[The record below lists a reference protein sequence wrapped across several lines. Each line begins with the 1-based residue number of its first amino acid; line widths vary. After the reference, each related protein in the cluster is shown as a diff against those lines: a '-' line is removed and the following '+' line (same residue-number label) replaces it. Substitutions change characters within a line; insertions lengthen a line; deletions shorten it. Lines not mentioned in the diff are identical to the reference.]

1 MMNTNTTN
9 NTVLL
14 FTFNNIQG
22 RGLQTAIEQNLEK
35 PVLLTRGADVNFPST
50 RDEHYVAIVD
60 SSLPELPEVKQT
72 LSKLE
77 HVDATV
83 LVNAEPNLRI
93 ESLLTWSNLKG
104 LFYFEDDFDKVM
116 MGLKGILNG
125 ENWLSRDILNQLI
138 GYLLS
143 LNNTVG
149 ELETKLEMELTR
161 REMQV
166 LSALCQGG
174 SNLDIADSLFVSEHT
189 VKSHLYSIFRKLE
202 VKNRM
207 QAITWAKRNLL

>member
-72 LSKLE
+72 LSELE

-138 GYLLS
+138 GHLLS
-143 LNNTVG
+143 LNNTVS

-161 REMQV
+161 RELQV

>member
-22 RGLQTAIEQNLEK
+22 RGLQTAIEQNIEK
-35 PVLLTRGADVNFPST
+35 PVLLTRAADVSFPST
-50 RDEHYVAIVD
+50 HDEHYVAIVD

-72 LSKLE
+72 LSELE

-166 LSALCQGG
+166 LTALCQGG
-174 SNLDIADSLFVSEHT
+174 SNLDITDSLFVSEHT

>member
-35 PVLLTRGADVNFPST
+35 PVLLTQGADVNFPST

-60 SSLPELPEVKQT
+60 SYLPELPEVKQT
-72 LSKLE
+72 LSELE

-83 LVNAEPNLRI
+83 LVNAEPNLRV

-138 GYLLS
+138 GHLLS

-161 REMQV
+161 REQQV

>member
-22 RGLQTAIEQNLEK
+22 RGLQTAIEQNIEK

-72 LSKLE
+72 LSELE

-116 MGLKGILNG
+116 MGLKGIMNG

>member
-22 RGLQTAIEQNLEK
+22 RGLQTAIEQNIEK
-35 PVLLTRGADVNFPST
+35 PVLLTQGADVNFPST
-50 RDEHYVAIVD
+50 RDEHYIAIVD

-72 LSKLE
+72 LSELE

-166 LSALCQGG
+166 LTALCQGG

>member
-22 RGLQTAIEQNLEK
+22 RGLQTAIEQNIEK
-35 PVLLTRGADVNFPST
+35 PVLLTRGADVNLPST

-72 LSKLE
+72 LSELE

-116 MGLKGILNG
+116 RGLKGILNG

>member
-35 PVLLTRGADVNFPST
+35 PVLLNQGADVNLPSI

-72 LSKLE
+72 LSELE

-166 LSALCQGG
+166 LTALCQGG

>member
-22 RGLQTAIEQNLEK
+22 RGLQTAIEQNLGK
-35 PVLLTRGADVNFPST
+35 PVLLTRGADVNIPST

-72 LSKLE
+72 LSELE

-83 LVNAEPNLRI
+83 LVNAEPNLRV

-161 REMQV
+161 RELQV

>member
-35 PVLLTRGADVNFPST
+35 PVLLTQGADVNFPST
-50 RDEHYVAIVD
+50 RDEHYIAIVD

-72 LSKLE
+72 LSELE

-138 GYLLS
+138 GHLLS
-143 LNNTVG
+143 LNNTVD
-149 ELETKLEMELTR
+149 ELETRLEMELTR

>member
-22 RGLQTAIEQNLEK
+22 RGLQTAIEQNIEK
-35 PVLLTRGADVNFPST
+35 PVLLTRAADVSFPST

-72 LSKLE
+72 LSELE

-166 LSALCQGG
+166 LTALCQGG

>member
-22 RGLQTAIEQNLEK
+22 RGLQTAIEQNLGK
-35 PVLLTRGADVNFPST
+35 PVLLTRDADVNIPST

-72 LSKLE
+72 LSELE

-83 LVNAEPNLRI
+83 LVNAEPNLRV

-138 GYLLS
+138 GHLLS
-143 LNNTVG
+143 LNNTVS

>member
-1 MMNTNTTN
+1 
-9 NTVLL
+9 
-14 FTFNNIQG
+14 
-22 RGLQTAIEQNLEK
+22 
-35 PVLLTRGADVNFPST
+35 
-50 RDEHYVAIVD
+50 
-60 SSLPELPEVKQT
+60 
-72 LSKLE
+72 
-77 HVDATV
+77 V

-138 GYLLS
+138 GHLLS

>member
-22 RGLQTAIEQNLEK
+22 RGLQTAIEQNIEK

-72 LSKLE
+72 LSELE

-161 REMQV
+161 RELQV

>member
-50 RDEHYVAIVD
+50 RDEHYIAIVD

-72 LSKLE
+72 LSELE

>member
-22 RGLQTAIEQNLEK
+22 RGLQTAIEQNIEK
-35 PVLLTRGADVNFPST
+35 PVLLTRGADVNLPST

-72 LSKLE
+72 LSELE

-166 LSALCQGG
+166 LTALCQGG

>member
-143 LNNTVG
+143 LNNTAG

-166 LSALCQGG
+166 LTALCQGG

>member
-72 LSKLE
+72 LSELE

-138 GYLLS
+138 GHLLS
-143 LNNTVG
+143 LNNTVD

>member
-77 HVDATV
+77 HVNATV

-161 REMQV
+161 RELQV

>member
-22 RGLQTAIEQNLEK
+22 RGLQTAIEQNIEK
-35 PVLLTRGADVNFPST
+35 PVLLTRGADVNFPGT

-72 LSKLE
+72 LSELE

-149 ELETKLEMELTR
+149 KLETKLEMELTR

-166 LSALCQGG
+166 LTALCQGG

>member
-72 LSKLE
+72 LSELE

-161 REMQV
+161 RELQV

>member
-50 RDEHYVAIVD
+50 HDEHYVAIVD

-72 LSKLE
+72 LSELE

>member
-72 LSKLE
+72 LSELE

-149 ELETKLEMELTR
+149 ELEIKLEMELTR

-166 LSALCQGG
+166 LTALCQGG

>member
-72 LSKLE
+72 LSELE

>member
-35 PVLLTRGADVNFPST
+35 PVLLTRGADVNLPST

-72 LSKLE
+72 LSELE

-161 REMQV
+161 RELQV

>member
-35 PVLLTRGADVNFPST
+35 TVLLTQGADVNLPST

-72 LSKLE
+72 LSELE

-138 GYLLS
+138 GHLLS
-143 LNNTVG
+143 LNNTVD

-161 REMQV
+161 REQQV

-207 QAITWAKRNLL
+207 QTITWAKRNLL

>member
-22 RGLQTAIEQNLEK
+22 RGLQTAIEQNIEK
-35 PVLLTRGADVNFPST
+35 PVLLTRSSDVNFPST

-72 LSKLE
+72 LSELE

-161 REMQV
+161 RELQV

>member
-166 LSALCQGG
+166 LTALCQGG

>member
-35 PVLLTRGADVNFPST
+35 PVLLTQGADVNFPST
-50 RDEHYVAIVD
+50 RDEHYIAIVD

-72 LSKLE
+72 LSELE

-166 LSALCQGG
+166 LTALCQGG

-207 QAITWAKRNLL
+207 QAITWAKRNLI

>member
-72 LSKLE
+72 LSELE

-166 LSALCQGG
+166 LTALCQGG

>member
-35 PVLLTRGADVNFPST
+35 PVLLTRGADVNFPGT

-72 LSKLE
+72 LSELE

-166 LSALCQGG
+166 LTALCQGG

>member
-22 RGLQTAIEQNLEK
+22 RGLQTAIEQNIEK
-35 PVLLTRGADVNFPST
+35 PVLLTRSADVNFPST

-72 LSKLE
+72 LSELE

-83 LVNAEPNLRI
+83 LVNAEPNLRV

-166 LSALCQGG
+166 LTALCQGG

>member
-35 PVLLTRGADVNFPST
+35 PVLLTQGADVNFPST

-72 LSKLE
+72 LSELE

-166 LSALCQGG
+166 LTALCQGG

>member
-1 MMNTNTTN
+1 MMNTNTTY

-35 PVLLTRGADVNFPST
+35 PVLLTQGADVNFPST
-50 RDEHYVAIVD
+50 RDEHYIAIVD

-72 LSKLE
+72 LSELE

-138 GYLLS
+138 GHLLS
-143 LNNTVG
+143 LNNTVS

>member
-35 PVLLTRGADVNFPST
+35 PVLLTQGADVNFPST

-72 LSKLE
+72 LSELE

>member
-35 PVLLTRGADVNFPST
+35 TVLLTQGADVNFPST
-50 RDEHYVAIVD
+50 RDEHYIAIVD

-72 LSKLE
+72 LSELE

-161 REMQV
+161 RELQV

>member
-1 MMNTNTTN
+1 MMSTNTTN

-72 LSKLE
+72 LSELE

-161 REMQV
+161 RELQV